1 MCNQPK
7 AIYARIAIFLPAA
20 LLFALCF
27 LGALPAIAGGL
38 IAYEI
43 GTADVGLASAGYNA
57 RAQDAS
63 TVFTNPA
70 GMTRLD
76 GAQLL
81 GAGQLDYGNLEFSP
95 GPGTSPGLGT
105 EDGGKAFG
113 SNGWFLGGGGFFS
126 YSMSP
131 DLKLGF
137 AMTGNFGAPMEYDD
151 DWVGRYYARE
161 ATLVG
166 LSFTPAIAYKVT
178 DKLSLGGSVNIMYGI
193 YKNRVAIN
201 NVDPKYGDGQL
212 KLDDNTWGYGLNL
225 GLLYEFTEGTRV
237 GFTWNSQVD
246 LDFSS
251 QAQFSN
257 LAPGLNTQLTKKGL
271 INSNIDV
278 GITVPQQLMG
288 SIFSQVSDRWA
299 VLGSVGWQQWSK
311 FGQVQL
317 GVQNTLDPTSLTED
331 LDFKD
336 TWHFAAGAQY
346 RISEPW
352 LLNFGIAYDT
362 GFQDGSNVSPL
373 LPANSAWRF
382 GAGAEHQL
390 TKTFFWGFA
399 AEYLY
404 GGTLDTNLQTE
415 APVVLGSRGDLVG
428 SYDNIGT
435 LFCSVY
441 FNWTF

>member
-1 MCNQPK
+1 MHNQPK
-7 AIYARIAIFLPAA
+7 TIYGRIAIFLPAA
-20 LLFALCF
+20 LLFALCL
-27 LGALPAIAGGL
+27 LGALPAMAGGL

-43 GTADVGLASAGYNA
+43 GTADVGLASAGYNV

-81 GAGQLDYGNLEFSP
+81 GAGQIDFGNLAFSP
-95 GPGTSPGLGT
+95 GSGTSPGLGD
-105 EDGGKAFG
+105 EDGGRVFG
-113 SNGWFLGGGGFFS
+113 SDGLFFGGGGFFS
-126 YSMSP
+126 YSVSP

-137 AMTGNFGAPMEYDD
+137 AMTGNFGAPLQYDD
-151 DWVGRYYARE
+151 NWVGRYYAQE

-166 LSFTPAIAYKVT
+166 LSFVPAIAYKVT
-178 DKLSLGGSVNIMYGI
+178 QKLSLGGSVSVMNGI
-193 YKNRVAIN
+193 YKNKVAIN
-201 NVDPKYGDGQL
+201 NVDPRYGDGQL
-212 KLDDNTWGYGLNL
+212 KLDDNAWGWGINL
-225 GLLYEFTEGTRV
+225 GLLYEFTEGTRL

-251 QAQFSN
+251 QAEFSN
-257 LAPGLNTQLTKKGL
+257 LAPGVNTLLTQRGL

-299 VLGSVGWQQWSK
+299 VLGSIGWQQWSK

-317 GVQNTLDPTSLTED
+317 GIQNTLYPTSLTED

-346 RISEPW
+346 RLSEPW
-352 LLNFGIAYDT
+352 LLNFGMAYDS

-373 LPANSAWRF
+373 VPANAAWRF
-382 GAGAEHQL
+382 GLGAENQL
-390 TKTFFWGFA
+390 SKTFMWGLA
-399 AEYLY
+399 TEYLY
-404 GGTLDTNLQTE
+404 GGTLDTNLQTQL
-415 APVVLGSRGDLVG
+415 PVELGSRGDLVG

-435 LFCSVY
+435 LFFSVY

>member
-1 MCNQPK
+1 MFQRVTRTCK
-7 AIYARIAIFLPAA
+7 VKRISAAASLILMLCFAGSLPAR
-20 LLFALCF
+20 
-27 LGALPAIAGGL
+27 AGGL

-70 GMTRLD
+70 GMTRLE
-76 GAQLL
+76 GSQLL
-81 GAGQLDYGNLEFSP
+81 GSGQIDYGNLEFSS
-95 GPGTSPGLGT
+95 GSGTSRDLGSD
-105 EDGGKAFG
+105 DGGKAFG
-113 SNGWFLGGGGFFS
+113 SDGWFLGGGGFFS
-126 YSMSP
+126 YSVSP
-131 DLKLGF
+131 DLKLGI
-137 AMTGNFGAPMEYDD
+137 AMTGNFGSPIKYDD
-151 DWVGRYYARE
+151 DWVGRYYAQE
-161 ATLVG
+161 GTLFG

-178 DKLSLGGSVNIMYGI
+178 DKLSLGGSVNAMYGI
-193 YKNRVAIN
+193 YKNTVAIN

-212 KLDDNTWGYGLNL
+212 KMDDNTWGWGLNL

-257 LAPGLNTQLTKKGL
+257 LAPGLNAALSKKGL
-271 INSNIDV
+271 TNSTIDV
-278 GITVPQQLMG
+278 GIAVPQQLMG

-299 VLGSVGWQQWSK
+299 VLGSIGWQQWSK

-317 GVQNTLDPTSLTED
+317 GIQNTLDPTSVTQN

-346 RISEPW
+346 RISNPW
-352 LLNFGIAYDT
+352 LLNFGIAYDS
-362 GFQDGSNVSPL
+362 GFQDGSHVSPL
-373 LPANSAWRF
+373 LPANAAWRF
-382 GAGAEHQL
+382 GSGAENQL
-390 TKTFFWGFA
+390 SKTFLWGFA
-399 AEYLY
+399 AEYMY
-404 GGTLDTNLQTE
+404 GGSLDTNLQTDL
-415 APVVLGSRGDLVG
+415 PVVLGSRGDVVG

-435 LFCSVY
+435 LFVSVY

>member
-7 AIYARIAIFLPAA
+7 AIYGRIGIFFPATV
-20 LLFALCF
+20 LVVLCF
-27 LGALPAIAGGL
+27 LGVLPAKAGGL

-43 GTADVGLASAGYNA
+43 GTQDVGLASAGYNV
-57 RAQDAS
+57 RAQDAA

-76 GAQLL
+76 GTQVLA
-81 GAGQLDYGNLEFSP
+81 AGQIDYSNLEFSP
-95 GPGTSPGLGT
+95 GAGTSPGLGSD
-105 EDGGKAFG
+105 DGGRVFG
-113 SNGWFLGGGGFFS
+113 SDGWFLGGGGFFS
-126 YSMSP
+126 YSVSP

-137 AMTGNFGAPMEYDD
+137 AMTGNFGAPMKYDD
-151 DWVGRYYARE
+151 NWVGRYYVQE
-161 ATLVG
+161 GTLVG
-166 LSFTPAIAYKVT
+166 ISFVPAIAYKVT
-178 DKLSLGGSVNIMYGI
+178 KKLSIGGSVSAMNGI
-193 YKNRVAIN
+193 FKNKVAIN
-201 NVDPKYGDGQL
+201 NVDPNYGDGQL
-212 KLDDNTWGYGLNL
+212 KLDDNTWGWGVNL
-225 GLLYEFTEGTRV
+225 GLLYEFTKETRV

-257 LAPGLNTQLTKKGL
+257 LAPGVNTLLTKRGL

-299 VLGSVGWQQWSK
+299 VLGSIGWQQWSK
-311 FGQVQL
+311 FGQVMF
-317 GVQNTLDPTSLTED
+317 GIDNTLNPTSLTQE

-346 RISEPW
+346 RFSAPW
-352 LLNFGIAYDT
+352 LLNFGVAYDT
-362 GFQDGSNVSPL
+362 DFQDGSSVSPM

-382 GAGAEHQL
+382 GVGAENQVS
-390 TKTFFWGFA
+390 KTFKWGVA
-399 AEYLY
+399 AEYFY
-404 GGTLDTNLQTE
+404 GGTLDTNLQTQL
-415 APVVLGSRGDLVG
+415 PVGLGSRGDLVG
-428 SYDNIGT
+428 SYENIGT

>member
-7 AIYARIAIFLPAA
+7 TIYRRTAIFLPAA
-20 LLFALCF
+20 LLFALCSF
-27 LGALPAIAGGL
+27 GALPAMAGGL

-43 GTADVGLASAGYNA
+43 GTADVGLASAGYNV
-57 RAQDAS
+57 RAQDAA
-63 TVFTNPA
+63 TVYTNPA

-76 GAQLL
+76 GTQILAS
-81 GAGQLDYGNLEFSP
+81 GQLDFSNLSFSP
-95 GPGTSPGLGT
+95 GAGTSPGLGSD
-105 EDGGKAFG
+105 DGGKAFG
-113 SNGWFLGGGGFFS
+113 SDGLFFGGGGFFS
-126 YSMSP
+126 YSVSP

-137 AMTGNFGAPMEYDD
+137 AMTGNFGAPVQYDD
-151 DWVGRYYARE
+151 NWVGRYYAQE

-166 LSFTPAIAYKVT
+166 LSFVPAIAYKVT
-178 DKLSLGGSVNIMYGI
+178 SKLSLGGSVTAMNGI
-193 YKNRVAIN
+193 FRNKVAIN
-201 NVDPKYGDGQL
+201 NVDPRYGDGQL
-212 KLDDNTWGYGLNL
+212 KMDDNAWGWGINL
-225 GLLYEFTEGTRV
+225 GALYEFTEGTRV
-237 GFTWNSQVD
+237 GLTWNSQVD

-257 LAPGLNTQLTKKGL
+257 LAPGVNTLLTKRGL

-311 FGQVQL
+311 FGQVMF
-317 GVQNTLDPTSLTED
+317 GIDNTLNPTSLTED

-336 TWHFAAGAQY
+336 TWHLAAGAQY
-346 RISEPW
+346 RISAPW
-352 LLNFGIAYDT
+352 LLNFGIAYDSD
-362 GFQDGSNVSPL
+362 FQDGSSVSPM

-382 GAGAEHQL
+382 GAGVENQVS
-390 TKTFFWGFA
+390 KMFKWGVA
-399 AEYLY
+399 AEYFY

-435 LFCSVY
+435 LFASVY